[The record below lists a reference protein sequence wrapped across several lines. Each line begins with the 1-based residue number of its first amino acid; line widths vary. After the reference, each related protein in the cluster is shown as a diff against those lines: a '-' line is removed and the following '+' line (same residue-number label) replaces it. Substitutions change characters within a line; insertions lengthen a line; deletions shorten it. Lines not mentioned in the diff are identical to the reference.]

1 MYLGSMFLQTL
12 FSYSDVQHTHTHTH
26 THTFLFTLVEKS
38 TSERKVCSPLI
49 SLFRS
54 LSNTLRAIQI
64 PGWCL
69 APFLV
74 LFLWSDLV
82 TRSLKRVGAFTFTSS
97 IHFSNEN
104 ESTLSTGNLRNKD
117 GASPDFRHRFII
129 DVANEFLY

>member
-12 FSYSDVQHTHTHTH
+12 FSYSDVQMYIHVHTHAHTH

-97 IHFSNEN
+97 IPMRTNQLCLLDLVYWELAEQGWGITRLPTQIH
-104 ESTLSTGNLRNKD
+104 
-117 GASPDFRHRFII
+117 H
-129 DVANEFLY
+129 